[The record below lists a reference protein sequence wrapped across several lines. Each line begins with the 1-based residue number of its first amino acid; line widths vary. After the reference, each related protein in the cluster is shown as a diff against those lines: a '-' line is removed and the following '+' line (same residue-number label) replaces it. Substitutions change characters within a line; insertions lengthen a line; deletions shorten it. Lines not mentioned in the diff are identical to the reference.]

1 MHALFSVLILGC
13 QHWFLWTT
21 GPRSL
26 ATQGHHEGS
35 ASGINTFYIAAVGD
49 FKSHQN
55 FTETAYL
62 GEPLNV
68 ACPQHDPSFGVTF
81 TWTSKNARSI
91 QFPRSD
97 RVTIDPSTGN
107 LHIMYITQE
116 DVSNISK
123 LEGIRCTIS
132 GANTF
137 YSSGTLT
144 LQITPGDDLFLLLYF
159 IILHLSQ
166 RLNCHSTIT

>member
-35 ASGINTFYIAAVGD
+35 ASRINTFYIAAVGD
-49 FKSHQN
+49 FKSKEG
-55 FTETAYL
+55 FTKSTKL

-68 ACPQHDPSFGVTF
+68 ACPQRGPSFGATF
-81 TWTSKNARSI
+81 TWTSKKARSI
-91 QFPRSD
+91 QFPISN
-97 RVTIDPSTGN
+97 RVAIDPSTGN

-116 DVSNISK
+116 DVTDINTNFD
-123 LEGIRCTIS
+123 GICCTIS
-132 GANTF
+132 AANTF
-137 YSSGTLT
+137 YDSGALT
-144 LQITPGDDLFLLLYF
+144 LQIQPGDD
-159 IILHLSQ
+159 
-166 RLNCHSTIT
+166 